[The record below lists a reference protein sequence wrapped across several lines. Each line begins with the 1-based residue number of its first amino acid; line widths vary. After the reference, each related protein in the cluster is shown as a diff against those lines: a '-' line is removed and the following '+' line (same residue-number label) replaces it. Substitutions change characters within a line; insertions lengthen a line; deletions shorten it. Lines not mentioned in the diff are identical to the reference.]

1 MRVVGKIFN
10 VGKSSISRWLLDSKN
25 YSIQS
30 RIKNRKEHHK
40 NRNIILIIKE
50 ILGDNWIGRAKDVQ
64 NILEKEHKIIKSI
77 STIWRIIRNLGLS
90 YKQVRKKVEM
100 NKNTEEIKNNYKRDI
115 RELGYNKVLCF
126 DEVGFQLEM
135 DPKKGWSR
143 KGTRCV
149 IKKSK
154 GGRTNYSGCFLISSE
169 GVEHW
174 EIKKG
179 SVKSDD
185 LLKFFGNSNEDI
197 LKGKTLVLDNAR
209 THHKK
214 EVKDKLTNLEII
226 GKYLPPY
233 SPELNPIEEVFGW
246 LKTELRRMKIRKED
260 ELKNGIEL
268 LVKKIR
274 EKGIL
279 ERFKHSYD

>member
-40 NRNIILIIKE
+40 
-50 ILGDNWIGRAKDVQ
+50 NWIGRAKDVQ

-100 NKNTEEIKNNYKRDI
+100 NKNTEEIKRNYKRDI

-126 DEVGFQLEM
+126 DEVEFQLDM

-149 IKKSK
+149 IIKSK

-169 GVEHW
+169 GVEH
-174 EIKKG
+174 
-179 SVKSDD
+179 
-185 LLKFFGNSNEDI
+185 
-197 LKGKTLVLDNAR
+197 
-209 THHKK
+209 
-214 EVKDKLTNLEII
+214 
-226 GKYLPPY
+226 
-233 SPELNPIEEVFGW
+233 
-246 LKTELRRMKIRKED
+246 
-260 ELKNGIEL
+260 
-268 LVKKIR
+268 
-274 EKGIL
+274 
-279 ERFKHSYD
+279 